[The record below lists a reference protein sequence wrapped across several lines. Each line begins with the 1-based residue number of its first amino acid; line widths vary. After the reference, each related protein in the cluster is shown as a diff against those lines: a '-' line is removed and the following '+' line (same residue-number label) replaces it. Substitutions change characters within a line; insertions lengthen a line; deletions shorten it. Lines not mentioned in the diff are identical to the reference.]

1 MFLTENSLLEILQ
14 LGSSIDWLISQR
26 FCTIPLCHLHYALEM
41 RINDEFSCHPPQ
53 SPTSIP
59 RLPTTFII
67 YQAHCRSRA
76 FSFSATPFF
85 LVICLENSTCL
96 GQYLLFSSTR
106 PLGSV
111 WVPVFTFFCIAA
123 WKLPSGSMVQL

>member
-26 FCTIPLCHLHYALEM
+26 FCTIPLCRLHYALEM

-76 FSFSATPFF
+76 FSFSANRITSHLAALDNNPR
-85 LVICLENSTCL
+85 VTMDSS
-96 GQYLLFSSTR
+96 FSPHLTSNR
-106 PLGSV
+106 PKYFSLYVLKKYFYVSD
-111 WVPVFTFFCIAA
+111 A
-123 WKLPSGSMVQL
+123 